1 MRAAAA
7 AVTACNAMLLV
18 DAVLSV
24 RSVLSVGS
32 RTLLLASLV
41 AFQLTEVSVDTMKC
55 CLTAATVHCT
65 FATSR
70 RPANDFD
77 SGETAGP
84 RAAQR
89 RGTLL
94 PGGLRGLHG
103 LPAAPHDFSP
113 RLIPSQCPENI
124 SPPTPASG
132 QRPAPWGPLGL
143 ASRYGRPSACSGL
156 GPARLASPFGLD
168 CGGGTT
174 SEFQVRTPMIVIHR
188 PGLATRRAEANLTRN
203 LQVALAHDS
212 SL

>member
-1 MRAAAA
+1 MRAAAAA

-77 SGETAGP
+77 SGETTCP

-89 RGTLL
+89 RGTSL

-103 LPAAPHDFSP
+103 LPATPHDFSP
-113 RLIPSQCPENI
+113 RLIPSQCPDNV
-124 SPPTPASG
+124 SHRHVPGACATVS
-132 QRPAPWGPLGL
+132 PAPGWPPAGRGNGCRGPMSPGRRCGL
-143 ASRYGRPSACSGL
+143 R
-156 GPARLASPFGLD
+156 
-168 CGGGTT
+168 
-174 SEFQVRTPMIVIHR
+174 V
-188 PGLATRRAEANLTRN
+188 
-203 LQVALAHDS
+203 
-212 SL
+212 